1 MNEQK
6 INLDEMKFKIQILIL
21 LLFCTQTSILF
32 AQTSPIIWIYNS
44 YNINIDTI
52 SNKKIDYL
60 NDIIYSN
67 SKVGTL
73 NYTFKNTGEHV
84 TFVDT
89 IFGGCSQFVTK
100 PHETSTVSLQLSYS
114 LFNFHNAFW
123 KSRDTTAVLLLPF
136 YYEGKIYREKVTI
149 ILSFG
154 KSKLI
159 EYDNFH
165 IDATEKVAQ
174 FVNEDTTKHPSVRFT
189 HYFTIKNISNKPI
202 FCTRELI
209 AWNDAP
215 SLRNQSNYETILPGK
230 TYRIPAQMNMDRK
243 YRFNCQGKI
252 EVFAEGISEIYK
264 CEIIS
269 KFEQTDK

>member
-1 MNEQK
+1 
-6 INLDEMKFKIQILIL
+6 MKLKIQKLIL
-21 LLFCTQTSILF
+21 LLFCTKTSILF
-32 AQTSPIIWIYNS
+32 AQTSPIIWINNA

-52 SNKKIDYL
+52 SNKKIDYY
-60 NDIIYSN
+60 DIIHNN
-67 SKVGTL
+67 SQASTL
-73 NYTFKNTGEHV
+73 NYTFINTGVHV

-89 IFGGCSQFVTK
+89 IFGDYRQFVSK
-100 PHETSTVSLQLSYS
+100 PHDTSTVSLHLSYS

-123 KSRDTTAVLLLPF
+123 KNRDTTAVLLLPF
-136 YYEGKIYREKVTI
+136 YYEGKIYREKVTC

-174 FVNEDTTKHPSVRFT
+174 FVNADTNKHPSVIFT

-202 FCTRELI
+202 FCTKELI
-209 AWNDAP
+209 AWNDVP
-215 SLRNQSNYETILPGK
+215 TLRNQNNYEKILPGK

-243 YRFNCQGKI
+243 YRYNCHGKI
-252 EVFAEGISEIYK
+252 EVFAEGISEIHK

-269 KFEQTDK
+269 KFEQTKKN